1 MMKNK
6 LLIKLYVPAID
17 SEYEIFIPTNETI
30 KKVVGLI
37 IKCIED
43 LSDITLSSDSTYYL
57 IDPELSVIYPNSAII
72 RDTNIVNDKKIILL

>member
-43 LSDITLSSDSTYYL
+43 LSDITLSSNSTYYL
-57 IDPELSVIYPNSAII
+57 IDPELSAIYPNSAII